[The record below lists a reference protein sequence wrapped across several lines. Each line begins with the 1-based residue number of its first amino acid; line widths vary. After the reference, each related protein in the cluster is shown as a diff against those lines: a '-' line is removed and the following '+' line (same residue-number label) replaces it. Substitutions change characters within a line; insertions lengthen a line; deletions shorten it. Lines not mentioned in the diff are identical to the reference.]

1 MAKRKLTEQETMKVT
16 SDRQMQIYKS
26 DRMIQKGRHKLSLQE
41 QRCVLY
47 AMSKIKPNDSVF
59 QEYTFDIR
67 DFYRAAGIQD
77 ESYTRL
83 KAILTELKQKTWW
96 IETAPGEESTVS
108 WFNKVRSNKN
118 KGTVTVRFDDDMMP
132 YLLDVTSNPD
142 SFYTHYSLMYILP
155 MTSQFSP
162 RLYELLKSYQKNNQ
176 EWFFEIEDLKK
187 KMDCENYKRF
197 PDFRRFALTPAVEEI
212 NKYTDIKI
220 AWDVERKGRKVT
232 RVIFYMLNKKAAE
245 LTAAKVAG
253 REALDG
259 QIDLEEMVENIVNGE
274 SIKRK
279 FFRENE

>member
-1 MAKRKLTEQETMKVT
+1 MVKRKLTEQETMKVT

-132 YLLDVTSNPD
+132 FLLDVTSSPD

-176 EWFFEIEDLKK
+176 EWFFDIEELKRK
-187 KMDCENYKRF
+187 LDCENYINFK
-197 PDFRRFALTPAVEEI
+197 DFRKRALEPAVEEV

-245 LTAAKVAG
+245 LTAAKVTG

-259 QIDLEEMVENIVNGE
+259 QIDLEEMVENIVNCE

>member
-132 YLLDVTSNPD
+132 FLLDVTSSPD

-176 EWFFEIEDLKK
+176 EWFFDIEELKK
-187 KMDCENYKRF
+187 KLDCEHYKNF
-197 PDFRRFALTPAVEEI
+197 NDFKRFALTPAVEEI

-253 REALDG
+253 RER
-259 QIDLEEMVENIVNGE
+259 DLRFHNH
-274 SIKRK
+274 
-279 FFRENE
+279 

>member
-1 MAKRKLTEQETMKVT
+1 MAKRKLTEQETMKIT

-132 YLLDVTSNPD
+132 FLLDVTSSPD

-176 EWFFEIEDLKK
+176 EWFFDIEELKRK
-187 KMDCENYKRF
+187 LDCENYINFK
-197 PDFRRFALTPAVEEI
+197 DFRKRALEPAVEEV

-253 REALDG
+253 REVLDG
-259 QIDLEEMVENIVNGE
+259 QIDLEEMVENIVNSE

>member
-1 MAKRKLTEQETMKVT
+1 MAKQKLTEQETMKVT

-41 QRCVLY
+41 QRCVLF
-47 AMSKIKPNDSVF
+47 AMSKIKPNDTIS
-59 QEYTFDIR
+59 QEYTFDIK
-67 DFYRAAGIQD
+67 DFYRATGLEKD
-77 ESYTRL
+77 TY
-83 KAILTELKQKTWW
+83 TELKSILKTLSDKSWW
-96 IETAPGEESTVS
+96 VELEDGSESLVR
-108 WFNKVRSNKN
+108 WFTTLRTN
-118 KGTVTVRFDDDMMP
+118 KGTGKVTIKFHEDMMP
-132 YLLDVTSNPD
+132 FLIDVTSSPD
-142 SFYTHYSLMYILP
+142 SFYTKYSLQYVLP
-155 MTSQFSP
+155 MTSRFSP
-162 RLYELLKSYQKNNQ
+162 KLYELLKSYQKNNQ
-176 EWFFEIEDLKK
+176 EWFFDIEELKK
-187 KMDCENYKRF
+187 KLDCEHYKNF
-197 PDFRRFALTPAVEEI
+197 NDFKRFALAPAVEEI

-259 QIDLEEMVENIVNGE
+259 QIDLEEMVENIVTGE